1 MYNPIPKIKGLN
13 FIYRN
18 LFLPKNKWS
27 IYSIW
32 EFVNTILIP
41 PMEVSPQKLFTSHPT
56 ITILDGC
63 LDKEEGHEVRWS
75 PQVEKKVRVV
85 QQGNL

>member
-1 MYNPIPKIKGLN
+1 M
-13 FIYRN
+13 
-18 LFLPKNKWS
+18 
-27 IYSIW
+27 
-32 EFVNTILIP
+32 LIP

-75 PQVEKKVRVV
+75 PQVEKKITS
-85 QQGNL
+85 GAAG